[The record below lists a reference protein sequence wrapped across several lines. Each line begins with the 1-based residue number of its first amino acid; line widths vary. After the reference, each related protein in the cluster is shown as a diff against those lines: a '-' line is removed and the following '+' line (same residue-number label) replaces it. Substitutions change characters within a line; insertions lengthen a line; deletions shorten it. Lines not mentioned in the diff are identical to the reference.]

1 MTNGLPTP
9 KELAERLAALLR
21 ERGEKLAV
29 AEGATGGALSHLLT
43 QVPGSSAWFR
53 AGFVTY
59 TDFPKQLILRVSTE
73 TILEQGGISA
83 EATVQMARLARRLMA
98 TDWGL
103 AVTGYA
109 DDTPPVRDDRA
120 QGVPESMPASAERI
134 PDEKRAPSAGVTFIA
149 VAGSVEHPTE
159 EQPDR
164 HTWEERLIPAP
175 DRASYK
181 EEAAAAAI
189 ELLLDQMANAP
200 RPGANG
206 HAPAKRTAAKAATK
220 TVAKTATKTAKKAA
234 KKSGQRRKA

>member
-1 MTNGLPTP
+1 MSQALPTP
-9 KELAERLAALLR
+9 QELAERLAALLK

-109 DDTPPVRDDRA
+109 DDSAPVRDHRA
-120 QGVPESMPASAERI
+120 QGVPDAMPASAERI
-134 PDEKRAPSAGVTFIA
+134 PDEKRAPKAGVTFIA

-181 EEAAAAAI
+181 EEAAAAAL
-189 ELLLDQMANAP
+189 ELLLDQIANAP

-206 HAPAKRTAAKAATK
+206 HAPAKKAPARK
-220 TVAKTATKTAKKAA
+220 AAKKAA

>member
-1 MTNGLPTP
+1 VSQGLPTP
-9 KELAERLAALLR
+9 QELAERLAALLQ

-53 AGFVTY
+53 AGFVAY
-59 TDFPKQLILRVSTE
+59 TDFPKQLILRVSTD

-109 DDTPPVRDDRA
+109 DGSAPVRDHRA
-120 QGVPESMPASAERI
+120 QGVPDAMPASAERI
-134 PDEKRAPSAGVTFIA
+134 PDEKRAPQAGVTFIA

-164 HTWEERLIPAP
+164 HTWEERVIPAP
-175 DRASYK
+175 DRGTYK

-189 ELLLDQMANAP
+189 EALLDQIANAP
-200 RPGANG
+200 RPRANG
-206 HAPAKRTAAKAATK
+206 HAPAKNAARKAAPD
-220 TVAKTATKTAKKAA
+220 AKAKKAA
-234 KKSGQRRKA
+234 AKKSVAKKTGQRRKA